1 MLKSRKENSMN
12 YPEFSDKGEVICQ
25 ECGAGYKVITGTHTR
40 KHGMS
45 IEEYRAKYPGAPTS
59 GKMFSLTMSQVQS
72 KTEIFE
78 EKPTK
83 VEVDL
88 NDTGEDD
95 VITDEGAVDEVIID
109 EITDDED
116 APTIE
121 EIQEKIQD
129 EDMSDLFQ
137 FEGVQDPEPYDDA
150 DEGDRSPKDKLQL
163 IKFLRKKYPFIQN
176 NYMIRKFTITGHL
189 EYEFITDMADPINKI
204 DFEFPNAFWH
214 NRMSYEDPRRDAK
227 LRQDG
232 WRIITVEARAPKV
245 AHVKKL
251 IS

>member
-1 MLKSRKENSMN
+1 MN
-12 YPEFSDKGEVICQ
+12 YPEFSEKGEVICQ
-25 ECGAGYKVITGTHTR
+25 ECGVGYKVMTGSHTRR

-45 IEEYRAKYPGAPTS
+45 IEEYKAKYPGAPTS

-72 KTEIFE
+72 KTEMFE
-78 EKPTK
+78 EKPVK

-88 NDTGEDD
+88 HETGEDD
-95 VITDEGAVDEVIID
+95 VITDEGLE
-109 EITDDED
+109 DED

-137 FEGVQDPEPYDDA
+137 FGEVQDPEPFNTIDEDDK
-150 DEGDRSPKDKLQL
+150 SPKDKLQL
-163 IKFLRKKYPFIQN
+163 LKFLRKKYPFTQN
-176 NYMIRKFTITGHL
+176 NFMIKKFLLTGHL

-214 NRMSYEDPRRDAK
+214 NRMPFDDPQRTLKLRRD
-227 LRQDG
+227 G
-232 WRIITVEARAPKV
+232 WKVITIGARAPKV
-245 AHVKKL
+245 ADVEKL
-251 IS
+251 IST

>member
-1 MLKSRKENSMN
+1 MKH
-12 YPEFSDKGEVICQ
+12 PEFSEKGEVICQ
-25 ECGAGYKVITGTHTR
+25 ECGVGYKVITGTHTR

-72 KTEIFE
+72 KTEIFD
-78 EKPTK
+78 EKPEK

-88 NDTGEDD
+88 DETGEDD
-95 VITDEGAVDEVIID
+95 VVTDEVL
-109 EITDDED
+109 DDDD

-137 FEGVQDPEPYDDA
+137 FEEPQDLEPYDSTD
-150 DEGDRSPKDKLQL
+150 DDDPSPKDKLQL
-163 IKFLRKKYPFIQN
+163 LKFLRKKYPFIQN
-176 NYMIRKFTITGHL
+176 NYSIKKFLMTGHL
-189 EYEFITDMADPINKI
+189 EYEFITDMADPINKV

-214 NRMSYEDPRRDAK
+214 NRMAYEDPRRNEK

-232 WRIITVEARAPKV
+232 WKVVIVNSRAPRIADV
-245 AHVKKL
+245 QKL